1 MRPVDRRVKA
11 DLDSGLRSMEDDLS
25 ADMVA
30 FSGRILP
37 GHEMRL
43 RDALD
48 ALLPCADQGSTSD
61 VNET

>member
-11 DLDSGLRSMEDDLS
+11 DLDNGLRSMEDALS

-30 FSGRILP
+30 FAGPILP

-48 ALLPCADQGSTSD
+48 ALPSRRGSR
-61 VNET
+61 EYFLC